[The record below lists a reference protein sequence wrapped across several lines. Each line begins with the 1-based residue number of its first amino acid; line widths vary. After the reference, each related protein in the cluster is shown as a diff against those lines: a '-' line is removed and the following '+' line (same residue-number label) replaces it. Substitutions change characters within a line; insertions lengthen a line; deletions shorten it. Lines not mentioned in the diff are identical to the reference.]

1 MHALPAVRLLLR
13 SWQSLVFFGLVFWM
27 GVTESVAGVI
37 VGFPDPE
44 AEQRRAEFVGHDRFR
59 HELLQHGIQA
69 DLCPEPL
76 KWPNLKE
83 FNVIIYGGF
92 TEDPKIKTIDAETR
106 KRAAAERQ
114 ALEQF
119 VNSGGGLI
127 VLPALRRYPGQAIDE
142 YYTLVL
148 EGFGIK
154 VLPEGIW
161 DPSHQF
167 KDKGTLAFA
176 PLSYFLTTQIKP
188 HPVTQGVQRL
198 ALPQTYQAAPA
209 IAALSYSTDW
219 TVLVS
224 GESTAQSYK
233 RNAEYYLDL
242 KQPGTYK
249 AAPPIAAVRQFGK
262 GRVFCYPLP
271 SAHISLNFGNP
282 SWPHTT
288 ETVGDADSKL
298 PSFSHQL
305 VINAIG
311 WVSEPSQKLPG
322 FGTRKIPERF
332 PSVHWDEKVQL
343 PPPPA
348 KAAKEPI
355 ALQRGILGAHSSF
368 SDGQGSVEDYAKA
381 AAEAK
386 LQFVI
391 FAESLEHLTAEKW
404 RKLVETCQQLSQKGP
419 VLLVP
424 GYEYSDVNGVRW
436 AIWGKQ
442 VVYPRREFFAQDG
455 KRILRDGNL
464 TYASNLAGRMLL
476 DYDKLPGDPANMW
489 WFYSVPIWV
498 YDQDKLVAD
507 NLKQY
512 LLARDNL
519 YMVTA
524 ACFTRIKSPR
534 EVTAAAR
541 RCTWNV
547 DPSRH
552 PRLSAAVDTS
562 ASQWNSW
569 TSASQGG
576 EKGPRLAWAELV
588 WRAGNFYRTSGT
600 QRVRGTF
607 RASSAAGLQ
616 EVRLHDGTHGIVRRF
631 LCGGAK
637 EFNRTIELV
646 HDRQHEL
653 VLEAVDRQGQ
663 RAICSA
669 HRLFSLSQGFYRC
682 SDNNNL
688 LGTTPAG
695 AFPDRHDFPRFATF
709 EDSDLITLVGFDS
722 GTGNMNKPGAIPTIF
737 SVQTAAGQQG
747 PQYLKPVPDDAGRR
761 IVQTPMRFPFSSY
774 EINVVEAS
782 SQKYVKELT
791 NDSPAQGPFMPVGD
805 ALPYATLDR
814 RAYLLRS
821 RMDYFLKSNARRP
834 HEAAANYQGDIFV
847 HEGTLRFRQDV
858 TLKGQVPILLER
870 VIYKGGS
877 EYGQADR
884 VLIEDAERGEVMLH
898 YGPQDKI
905 HQAGTLRKGGWL
917 TGQFTDGG
925 ALAAVP
931 AIDGMRYEINT
942 FSTGPKSLT
951 WNYFFGLGRDGQK
964 VRKGEEMRYRY
975 LAVSISGRTPK
986 DDHLLK
992 SVGRSFILDPKGIS
1006 PKDVEVGQLLNPEV
1020 ITTGRANNH
1029 EFVAK
1034 FQPASLMINRPLRIE
1049 GIEDNGCAA
1058 VYVLNGNPWEK
1069 RFRFVGVFEN
1079 AALFQQNT
1087 DQGPTLWVGN
1097 PFYAENAK
1105 LRMTLVAEGLR
1116 PGERPFLEVHNP
1128 TDSAVTTIVRS
1139 PQHTP
1144 HYGGFSKRVMVP
1156 AGDSIILRLPDR

>member
-1 MHALPAVRLLLR
+1 MRVLPTVRLLLKG
-13 SWQSLVFFGLVFWM
+13 WQSLVLCGLVLGI
-27 GVTESVAGVI
+27 GVTESVAGII
-37 VGFPDPE
+37 VGFPDRE
-44 AEQRRAEFVGHDRFR
+44 AEQRRSEYLGYDRFH
-59 HELLQHGIQA
+59 HELLRHGVQA
-69 DLCPEPL
+69 DLCPEQL
-76 KWPNLKE
+76 KWPSLKE
-83 FNVIIYGGF
+83 FNVLIYGGF
-92 TEDPKIKTIDAETR
+92 NEDTRIKTLDAETR

-119 VNSGGGLI
+119 VSNGGGLI
-127 VLPALRRYPGQAIDE
+127 VLPTLRRYPGQAIDE

-161 DPSHQF
+161 DSSHQF
-167 KDKGTLAFA
+167 KDKGTPAFL
-176 PLSYFLTTQIKP
+176 PLDYFLTTQIKQ

-198 ALPQTYQAAPA
+198 ALPQSYQGAPA
-209 IAALSYSTDW
+209 VAALSYSQDW
-219 TVLVS
+219 TVLVT

-233 RNAEYYLDL
+233 RNAEYQLDL
-242 KQPGTYK
+242 KQQGTYK
-249 AAPPIAAVRQFGK
+249 SAPPLVAVRQFGK

-271 SAHISLNFGNP
+271 SAHISLNYGNP
-282 SWPHTT
+282 IWPHTT
-288 ETVGDADSKL
+288 ETVGDTSSKQ

-311 WVSEPSQKLPG
+311 WVSEPSQRIPG

-332 PSVHWDEKVQL
+332 PPVHWDEKVQL
-343 PPPPA
+343 TPLA
-348 KAAKEPI
+348 KVPKEPI
-355 ALQRGILGAHSSF
+355 ALQRGILGVHSSF
-368 SDGQGSVEDYAKA
+368 SDGQGSVEDYARA

-386 LQFVI
+386 LQFLI
-391 FAESLEHLTAEKW
+391 FAESLEHLTADKW

-424 GYEYSDVNGVRW
+424 GYEYSDVNGMRW

-442 VVYPRREFFAQDG
+442 VVYPRPEFFAHDG

-464 TYASNLAGRMLL
+464 AFVSNLPGRMLL
-476 DYDKLPGDPANMW
+476 NYDKLPGDSSNMW
-489 WFYSVPIWV
+489 WYYNVPIWV

-519 YMVTA
+519 SMVTA
-524 ACFTRIKSPR
+524 TCFTRIKSPR

-562 ASQWNSW
+562 LSQGYSW
-569 TSASQGG
+569 TSTSQGG
-576 EKGPRLAWAELV
+576 EKGPRLAWVELV

-607 RASSAAGLQ
+607 RASSSAGLQ
-616 EVRLHDGTHGIVRRF
+616 EVRLHDGTRGIVRRF

-637 EFNRTIELV
+637 EFNRTIEMV

-663 RAICSA
+663 RAICNG
-669 HRLFSLSQGFYRC
+669 HRLYSYPQGFYRC

-688 LGTTPAG
+688 LGSTPTI
-695 AFPDRHDFPRFATF
+695 AFPDRHGFPRFPTF
-709 EDSDLITLVGFDS
+709 EDNDLITLAGFDS
-722 GTGNMNKPGAIPTIF
+722 GSGYMNKPEAIQTTF

-747 PQYLKPVPDDAGRR
+747 EHTVQPSPDDGGWR
-761 IVQTPMRFPFSSY
+761 IVQMPMRFPFSSY
-774 EINVVEAS
+774 EINVVESS
-782 SQKYVKELT
+782 SQKYVKRLT
-791 NDSPAQGPFMPVGD
+791 KDSPAQGPFMPTGD
-805 ALPYATLDR
+805 ELPYATLDR
-814 RAYLLRS
+814 RLYLLRS
-821 RMDYFLKSNARRP
+821 RMNYFLKWDARRP
-834 HEAAANYQGDIFV
+834 HEAAANYQGDVFV

-858 TLKGQVPILLER
+858 TLRGQVPIALER
-870 VIYKGGS
+870 VMYKGGS
-877 EYGQADR
+877 QYEQADR
-884 VLIEDAERGEVMLH
+884 VLIDDAERGEVMFR
-898 YGPQDKI
+898 YGPQDKFR
-905 HQAGTLRKGGWL
+905 QAGTLRKGGWL
-917 TGQFTDGG
+917 AGQFTDGG
-925 ALAAVP
+925 TLAVVP
-931 AIDGMRYEINT
+931 AIEGMRYEINT
-942 FSTGPKSLT
+942 LSTGPKSLV
-951 WNYFFGLGRDGQK
+951 WNYYLGLGRDGQK
-964 VRKGEEMRYRY
+964 VRKGEEMRFRY

-1029 EFVAK
+1029 EFMAK
-1034 FQPASLMINRPLRIE
+1034 FQPASLMIDRPLRIE

-1069 RFRFVGVFEN
+1069 RFRFVGVIDN

-1087 DQGPTLWVGN
+1087 DQGSTLWVGN
-1097 PFYAENAK
+1097 PFYAEHPK
-1105 LRMTLVAEGLR
+1105 LRLTLVAEGLR
-1116 PGERPFLEVHNP
+1116 AGERPFLEVHNP

-1144 HYGGFSKRVMVP
+1144 HYGRFSKRVTVP
-1156 AGDSIILRLPDR
+1156 AGDSIILRLTDR